1 MVMAETSGK
10 FTSWWKI
17 KASILLLLVAL
28 KKTAYIMLNIVLF
41 GPPGS
46 GKGTQSEKIIE
57 KYGLKHISTGDLLRE
72 EVAAQTELGKQAK
85 AIMDSGELVSDEIV
99 IGMIRNKL
107 EEHKEGAGFI
117 FDGFPRTVE
126 QAREL
131 RKALTDYDERV
142 SVMISLEVPREELV
156 KRLLKRG
163 EETGRS
169 DDNLETI
176 NNRIDV
182 YNRQTI
188 PVTYYYQ
195 KMRKHAAV
203 NGMGSID
210 EIFDRIVE
218 VISRVKE

>member
-1 MVMAETSGK
+1 MN
-10 FTSWWKI
+10 
-17 KASILLLLVAL
+17 
-28 KKTAYIMLNIVLF
+28 MLNIVLF

-46 GKGTQSEKIIE
+46 GKGTQSEKIIA
-57 KYGLKHISTGDLLRE
+57 KYGLVHISTGDLLRE
-72 EVAAQTELGKQAK
+72 EVAAQTELGRQAK
-85 AIMDSGELVSDEIV
+85 EIMDKGELVSDEIV

-107 EEHKEGAGFI
+107 VEHQGGSGFI

-142 SVMISLEVPREELV
+142 GVMISLEVPREELV

-182 YNRQTI
+182 YNRQTM
-188 PVTYYYQ
+188 PVTYYYD

-203 NGMGSID
+203 DGIGSID
-210 EIFDRIVE
+210 DIFKRIQK
-218 VISRVKE
+218 VIAKVKD

>member
-1 MVMAETSGK
+1 
-10 FTSWWKI
+10 
-17 KASILLLLVAL
+17 
-28 KKTAYIMLNIVLF
+28 MLNIVLF

-46 GKGTQSEKIIE
+46 GKGTQSEKIIA
-57 KYGLKHISTGDLLRE
+57 KYGLVHISTGDLLRE

-85 AIMDSGELVSDEIV
+85 VIMDKGELVSDKIV
-99 IGMIRNKL
+99 IGMIRNKI
-107 EEHKEGAGFI
+107 EEHQNGAGFI
-117 FDGFPRTVE
+117 FDGFPRTVD

-142 SVMISLEVPREELV
+142 GVMISLEVDREELV

-163 EETGRS
+163 KDTGRT

-188 PVTYYYQ
+188 PVTYYYD
-195 KMRKHAAV
+195 KMHKHASV
-203 NGMGSID
+203 EGTGSVD
-210 EIFDRIVE
+210 TIFERIVD
-218 VISRVKE
+218 VISKVED

>member
-1 MVMAETSGK
+1 
-10 FTSWWKI
+10 
-17 KASILLLLVAL
+17 
-28 KKTAYIMLNIVLF
+28 MLHIVLF

-46 GKGTQSEKIIE
+46 GKGTQSEKVIE
-57 KYGLKHISTGDLLRE
+57 KYGLVHISTGDLLRE

-85 AIMDSGELVSDEIV
+85 VIMESGELVSDKIV
-99 IGMIRNKL
+99 IGMIRNKI
-107 EEHKEGAGFI
+107 EEHQEGPGFI
-117 FDGFPRTVE
+117 FDGFPRTVN

-142 SVMISLEVPREELV
+142 GVMISLEVAREELV

-163 EETGRS
+163 KETGRS

-188 PVTYYYQ
+188 PVTYYYK

-203 NGMGSID
+203 DGTGSVD
-210 EIFDRIVE
+210 NIFDRIVD
-218 VISRVKE
+218 VISMVKE

>member
-1 MVMAETSGK
+1 
-10 FTSWWKI
+10 
-17 KASILLLLVAL
+17 
-28 KKTAYIMLNIVLF
+28 MLNIILF

-46 GKGTQSEKIIE
+46 GKGTQSEKVIE
-57 KYGLKHISTGDLLRE
+57 KYGLVHISTGDLLRE

-85 AIMDSGELVSDEIV
+85 EIMDKGELVSDKIV

-107 EEHKEGAGFI
+107 EEHQEGAGFI
-117 FDGFPRTVE
+117 FDGFPRTVD

-142 SVMISLEVPREELV
+142 GVMISLEVPRDELV

-163 EETGRS
+163 KDTGRS

-188 PVTYYYQ
+188 PVTYYYD
-195 KMRKHAAV
+195 KMHKHAAV
-203 NGMGSID
+203 DGIGSVNK
-210 EIFDRIVE
+210 IFDHIVE
-218 VISRVKE
+218 VISKVKS